1 MTEKEETNKTKIEK
15 ERENDL
21 IIVTVLGLLFAF
33 LALLMIF
40 ICFMTGKTKPR
51 FSSLVIGFLAYMLL
65 SEVRRESGSPLK
77 IIKKVLID
85 DAPELTFES
94 AQKEMKNFVRERDGN

>member
-1 MTEKEETNKTKIEK
+1 MTEKEKFNKTEIEK
-15 ERENDL
+15 EKENDL

-40 ICFMTGKTKPR
+40 ICFVTGKTKPR
-51 FSSLVIGFLAYMLL
+51 FPSFVVGFLAYMLL

-94 AQKEMKNFVRERDGN
+94 AQKEMQNFIKERDGN

>member
-1 MTEKEETNKTKIEK
+1 MTEKEETNKTKTEK

-51 FSSLVIGFLAYMLL
+51 FPSLVISFLAYMLL